1 MVGARIEENEDK
13 RDPLDFAL
21 WKAAKPG
28 EPMWDSPWGKGRP
41 GWHTECA
48 AMVHRY
54 LGVPIDIHGGGSDL
68 AFPHHENE
76 CAQATCAW
84 HQGFSNT
91 WMHTGMLLVDGEKMS
106 KSLGN
111 FFTLAEVLEKHSGAA
126 LRLLMLQTS
135 YRSPLD
141 FSWDRLDGAESSLT
155 RIAGTVQNLRWAA
168 SHATAQA
175 DAALAEDFSAKTVA
189 VHASFAECMDDDF
202 NTAGALGAVFGFVT
216 ECNQYLEAAG
226 DAATASVALA
236 GADALT
242 ELLSTLGIE
251 LPEPEEELPA
261 GLLDVARELVDFEGD
276 DVAEAAEKILAAR
289 AEARAAKN
297 WGLAD
302 AIRDQLK
309 DLGLVIEDT
318 AAGTRIKS
326 A

>member
-1 MVGARIEENEDK
+1 
-13 RDPLDFAL
+13 
-21 WKAAKPG
+21 
-28 EPMWDSPWGKGRP
+28 
-41 GWHTECA
+41 
-48 AMVHRY
+48 
-54 LGVPIDIHGGGSDL
+54 
-68 AFPHHENE
+68 
-76 CAQATCAW
+76 
-84 HQGFSNT
+84 
-91 WMHTGMLLVDGEKMS
+91 
-106 KSLGN
+106 
-111 FFTLAEVLEKHSGAA
+111 
-126 LRLLMLQTS
+126 
-135 YRSPLD
+135 
-141 FSWDRLDGAESSLT
+141 
-155 RIAGTVQNLRWAA
+155 
-168 SHATAQA
+168 
-175 DAALAEDFSAKTVA
+175 
-189 VHASFAECMDDDF
+189 MDDDF

-226 DAATASVALA
+226 DAAAASVALA
-236 GADALT
+236 GADALA

-289 AEARAAKN
+289 SEARAAKN

>member
-1 MVGARIEENEDK
+1 
-13 RDPLDFAL
+13 
-21 WKAAKPG
+21 
-28 EPMWDSPWGKGRP
+28 
-41 GWHTECA
+41 
-48 AMVHRY
+48 
-54 LGVPIDIHGGGSDL
+54 
-68 AFPHHENE
+68 
-76 CAQATCAW
+76 
-84 HQGFSNT
+84 
-91 WMHTGMLLVDGEKMS
+91 
-106 KSLGN
+106 
-111 FFTLAEVLEKHSGAA
+111 
-126 LRLLMLQTS
+126 
-135 YRSPLD
+135 
-141 FSWDRLDGAESSLT
+141 
-155 RIAGTVQNLRWAA
+155 
-168 SHATAQA
+168 
-175 DAALAEDFSAKTVA
+175 
-189 VHASFAECMDDDF
+189 MDDDF

-226 DAATASVALA
+226 DAVAAPVTLA
-236 GADALT
+236 GADALA

-289 AEARAAKN
+289 TEARAAKN